1 MTPSTDSLFI
11 DTGSSQCTHFDER
24 ICGDVLKFR
33 RIPEEG
39 RLLSVLADGMGH
51 GVKANILAT
60 MTATM
65 ALKFAAAERE
75 IVHSAEIMMDALPVS
90 RDRDVSYSTFTIVDI
105 RPGGWIYLVEM
116 GNPEFI
122 LLRRGRV
129 HTVTGCTFASPK
141 YKDRTMAAFH
151 FQALPGDHL
160 LYFSD
165 GVSQAG
171 LGTPHLPLGWQ
182 TSGAEAYAVEQLAQN
197 PGLGAQELSER
208 LLRQAIA
215 QEPHL
220 RPADDITVACI
231 HFRTPH
237 RLLLFTGPPVD
248 PARDAEIGEMF
259 RNFDGAKVVC
269 GGTSAEIVAR
279 ELKVPLKAD
288 FESYAGDLPPSS
300 LIPGIDL
307 VTEGIFT
314 LTRAASY
321 LEKHELQKLD
331 PAGRLA
337 NLLRKYDVIEIVV
350 GTKINEAY
358 QDPNLPL
365 DLEFRRNIVKRLESS
380 LRDSY
385 MKEVHVRF
393 V

>member
-1 MTPSTDSLFI
+1 MTQQTDNLFI
-11 DTGSSQCTHFDER
+11 DTGSSHCTHYDER

-33 RIPEEG
+33 RIPAEG
-39 RLLSVLADGMGH
+39 RLLAVLADGMGH

-65 ALKFAAAERE
+65 ALKFAAADRE
-75 IVHSAEIMMDALPVS
+75 IIHSAEIIMDALPVS

-105 RPGGWIYLVEM
+105 RRGGWINLVEM
-116 GNPEFI
+116 GNPGF
-122 LLRRGRV
+122 LLFRRGKP
-129 HTVTGCTFASPK
+129 HIITGCTFVSPK
-141 YKDRTMAAFH
+141 YEDRQMTAFH
-151 FQALPGDHL
+151 FQALPQDHL
-160 LYFSD
+160 LFFSD

-171 LGTPHLPLGWQ
+171 LGTPRLPLGWE
-182 TSGAEAYAVEQLAQN
+182 SKGAEAYAMEQIAKN
-197 PGLGAQELSER
+197 PEIGAQELSER
-208 LLRQAIA
+208 ILRQAIA
-215 QEPHL
+215 QEPYL

-231 HFRTPH
+231 HFRMPH
-237 RLLLFTGPPVD
+237 KLLLFTGPPVD
-248 PARDAEIGEMF
+248 PARDAEIGALF
-259 RNFDGAKVVC
+259 RDFEGAKVIC

-279 ELKVPLKAD
+279 ELNVPLKAD

-300 LIPGIDL
+300 IIPGIDL

-321 LEKHELQKLD
+321 LEKHELQKID

-365 DLEFRRNIVKRLESS
+365 DLEFRRNIVKRLEQS
-380 LRDSY
+380 LRDQY

>member
-1 MTPSTDSLFI
+1 
-11 DTGSSQCTHFDER
+11 
-24 ICGDVLKFR
+24 
-33 RIPEEG
+33 
-39 RLLSVLADGMGH
+39 
-51 GVKANILAT
+51 
-60 MTATM
+60 
-65 ALKFAAAERE
+65 
-75 IVHSAEIMMDALPVS
+75 
-90 RDRDVSYSTFTIVDI
+90 
-105 RPGGWIYLVEM
+105 
-116 GNPEFI
+116 
-122 LLRRGRV
+122 
-129 HTVTGCTFASPK
+129 
-141 YKDRTMAAFH
+141 
-151 FQALPGDHL
+151 
-160 LYFSD
+160 
-165 GVSQAG
+165 
-171 LGTPHLPLGWQ
+171 
-182 TSGAEAYAVEQLAQN
+182 
-197 PGLGAQELSER
+197 
-208 LLRQAIA
+208 
-215 QEPHL
+215 
-220 RPADDITVACI
+220 
-231 HFRTPH
+231 
-237 RLLLFTGPPVD
+237 
-248 PARDAEIGEMF
+248 MF

>member
-1 MTPSTDSLFI
+1 MTQQTDNLFI
-11 DTGSSQCTHFDER
+11 DTGSSHCTHYDER

-33 RIPEEG
+33 RIPAEG
-39 RLLSVLADGMGH
+39 RLLAVLADGMGH

-65 ALKFAAAERE
+65 ALKFAAADRE
-75 IVHSAEIMMDALPVS
+75 IIHSAEIIMDALPVS

-105 RPGGWIYLVEM
+105 RRGGWINLVEM
-116 GNPEFI
+116 GNPGF
-122 LLRRGRV
+122 LLFRRGKP
-129 HTVTGCTFASPK
+129 HIITGCTFVSPK
-141 YKDRTMAAFH
+141 YEDRQMTAFH
-151 FQALPGDHL
+151 FQALPQDHL
-160 LYFSD
+160 LFFSD

-171 LGTPHLPLGWQ
+171 LGTPRLPLGWE
-182 TSGAEAYAVEQLAQN
+182 SKGAEAYAMEQIAKN
-197 PGLGAQELSER
+197 PEIGAQELSER
-208 LLRQAIA
+208 ILRQAIA

-231 HFRTPH
+231 HFRMPH
-237 RLLLFTGPPVD
+237 KLLLFTGPPVD
-248 PARDAEIGEMF
+248 PARDAEIGALF
-259 RNFDGAKVVC
+259 RDFEGAKVIC

-279 ELKVPLKAD
+279 ELNVPLKAD

-300 LIPGIDL
+300 IIPGIDL

-321 LEKHELQKLD
+321 LEKHELQKID

-365 DLEFRRNIVKRLESS
+365 DLEFRRNIVKRLEQS
-380 LRDSY
+380 LRDQY